1 MYKKAKT
8 QEKKKKKKYKQTKST
23 KLLNQKGEKQSK
35 VFWFQVFNSFQF
47 NNRPF

>member
-8 QEKKKKKKYKQTKST
+8 REKKEKKKQTKST